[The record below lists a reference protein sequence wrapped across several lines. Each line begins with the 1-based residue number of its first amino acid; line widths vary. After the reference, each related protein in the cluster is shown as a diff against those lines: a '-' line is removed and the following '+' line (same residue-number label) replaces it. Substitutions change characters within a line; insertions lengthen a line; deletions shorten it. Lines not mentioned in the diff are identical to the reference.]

1 MKVRLLLFVCL
12 MIGFVSCDYEND
24 VYYLVENNTQD
35 CVRLSYSYAANYFDY
50 NTTDTSIVLSPYQK
64 DTIFV
69 YTQISPSVYNP
80 ESKSRMIN
88 VLFDNI
94 IRLRDSAYIQKD
106 ASLRKN
112 WDYFVTGKYSAVL
125 EFVIEDT
132 DW

>member
-1 MKVRLLLFVCL
+1 MKIRLLLFVCL

-35 CVRLSYSYAANYFDY
+35 SVRLDYSYTSNCIHSD
-50 NTTDTSIVLSPYQK
+50 TPDTSIILSPNQK

-69 YTQISPSVYNP
+69 FTLISPFVYDP
-80 ESKSRMIN
+80 EDGNHMMN

-94 IRLRDSAYIQKD
+94 IRLRDNVSLQKD
-106 ASLRKN
+106 MSLRKN
-112 WDYFVTGKYSAVL
+112 WNYVETGKYSAVL
-125 EFVIEDT
+125 ECEIDDN